1 MTASSE
7 SRYVPAAGRRGLTA
21 IYDAA
26 MALTMREHRW
36 RPALTDR
43 ICASVPT
50 GGTII
55 DLGAGTGTLTIAIA
69 QRRPD
74 CRVIGVDGDEQALAI
89 ARRKAGSEHVEW
101 QHALA
106 GRELTEEDSA
116 DAVVMSLL
124 LHHLDRP
131 DKLLALKSA
140 SGVLRASGTLFIA
153 DWGRPQDPTMHL
165 AFAALRLVDGRGPTA
180 DHAAGRLPQLIQ
192 AAGFRPAVRR
202 QRLRTVWGN
211 LEQWEAAPNA

>member
-1 MTASSE
+1 MTASPE
-7 SRYVPAAGRRGLTA
+7 GLYVPAAGRRGLTA

-26 MALTMREHRW
+26 MTLTMRERRW

-43 ICASVPT
+43 VCASVPA

-55 DLGAGTGTLTIAIA
+55 DLGAGTGTLTIAMA

-74 CRVIGVDGDEQALAI
+74 CLVIGVDGDSQTLAI
-89 ARRKAGSEHVEW
+89 ARRKAGSERVEW
-101 QHALA
+101 RHALA
-106 GRELTEEDSA
+106 GRELLAVGSA

-124 LHHLDRP
+124 LHHLDRLE
-131 DKLLALKSA
+131 KLGALQSA
-140 SGVLRASGTLFIA
+140 RDTLREGGTLFIA
-153 DWGRPQDPTMHL
+153 DWGRPQDPAMHL

-192 AAGFRPAVRR
+192 AAGFQPPARR
-202 QRLRTVWGN
+202 QRLRTAWGS
-211 LEQWEAAPNA
+211 LEQWEATPNA